1 MRINSSSVEAQQ
13 AELAN
18 RVRETPARP
27 APAGGAP
34 AQPVSAVPK
43 VDRVE
48 ISDAGRALAAQGGAE
63 SGAPTEMSAERL
75 AELRQRVMSGA
86 YNSLEVVDQV
96 ARRMLDA
103 GDI

>member
-1 MRINSSSVEAQQ
+1 MRINRSSVGAPQ

-18 RVRETPARP
+18 RARGTTARP
-27 APAGGAP
+27 APPGGAP
-34 AQPVSAVPK
+34 AQPVGAVSK

-48 ISDAGRALAAQGGAE
+48 ISDAGRALAAKGGSDA
-63 SGAPTEMSAERL
+63 GAPAGMSAERL

-96 ARRMLDA
+96 ARRMLDV

>member
-1 MRINSSSVEAQQ
+1 MRINRSSAEAQQ
-13 AELAN
+13 AELAS

-34 AQPVSAVPK
+34 AQPVGAVPK

-48 ISDAGRALAAQGGAE
+48 ISDAGRALAAQGGTE
-63 SGAPTEMSAERL
+63 GAARAEMSAERL

-96 ARRMLDA
+96 ARRMLDV

>member
-1 MRINSSSVEAQQ
+1 MRINRSSVEAQQ
-13 AELAN
+13 AELVN
-18 RVRETPARP
+18 RARDAAVRP
-27 APAGGAP
+27 APAGGGP
-34 AQPVSAVPK
+34 AQPVGAVPK

-48 ISDAGRALAAQGGAE
+48 ISDAGRALAAKNGPDANASRG
-63 SGAPTEMSAERL
+63 MSAERI

-103 GDI
+103 GDV

>member
-1 MRINSSSVEAQQ
+1 MRINRSSVEAQQ

-27 APAGGAP
+27 APAGGTP
-34 AQPVSAVPK
+34 AQPVNAVPR

-48 ISDAGRALAAQGGAE
+48 ISDAGRALAAKGGAE
-63 SGAPTEMSAERL
+63 SGQPAEMSAERL